1 MFDGE
6 KIVYS
11 LDQIPDVAKKLIAL
25 MPQCAVFTFTGPLGA
40 GKTSL
45 VREMLRQLGIKGA
58 VASPTF
64 TYVNRYEND
73 QGQTFYHFDLYRIED
88 KEDFIAAGFDEYLY
102 QPNSWV
108 FIEWPEP
115 VMPLVDKKVCHVKI
129 DYAGASPKKLKAK
142 TGDKRELVF
151 EIK

>member
-1 MFDGE
+1 MN
-6 KIVYS
+6 KIIYC
-11 LDQIPDVAKKLIAL
+11 LDQLPEVAKKLIAL

-64 TYVNRYEND
+64 TYVNRYENP
-73 QGQTFYHFDLYRIED
+73 QGQTFYHFDLYRIVD
-88 KEDFIAAGFDEYLY
+88 KQDFIAAGFDEYLY

-115 VMPLVDKKVCHVKI
+115 IMPLLNKNVCHVKI
-129 DYAGASPKKLKAK
+129 DYAASPTKPKAK
-142 TGDKRELVF
+142 TGDDRREL
-151 EIK
+151 EYRIA